1 MKHGFMNP
9 CFFYAQ
15 TVAISRLDRFIY
27 LFLAFL
33 FNTKTIYMAETN
45 EIKKNIALPLATICG
60 LFFIFGFV
68 TWANGTLI
76 PFFKLSFGLT
86 DIQAF
91 LVTFSSY
98 MAYFFLALPSSWIL
112 KKTGFKNGIII
123 GLIVL
128 ALGSLI
134 FIPAAKSRSFELFLT
149 GIFVQ
154 GAALALLQTAS
165 NPYLS
170 IIGPMESAA
179 KRISMAGICNKFAGM
194 IVPFIMG
201 AVFLKNASETQE
213 KIAAATGV
221 EKEQLL
227 NDVLGRV
234 NTPYIVLAVVFI
246 LFAVLIKFL
255 NLPEVNPDEDVVDEN
270 SGEII
275 HHKSIFQ
282 FPHLFLGALCIFV
295 YVGAEVMAGDII
307 GVYGHELGISPD
319 VSKYFTS
326 LTLAGM
332 LIGYVVGIFTIP
344 KVLSQ
349 QMALR
354 ICAILGI
361 VFSIIAYVTSGYAS
375 VIFIA
380 LLGLANSLMWPAIF
394 PLGISHLGKFTK
406 IGSAIMIMGI
416 AGGAIMPLIYAYIK
430 DHLHVN
436 FQLSYFLVVLPCYLY
451 ILYFAIKGH
460 KVGLG
465 ARNVKPA

>member
-1 MKHGFMNP
+1 
-9 CFFYAQ
+9 
-15 TVAISRLDRFIY
+15 
-27 LFLAFL
+27 
-33 FNTKTIYMAETN
+33 MAGTN
-45 EIKKNIALPLATICG
+45 SNSQNILLPLATICG

-76 PFFKLSFGLT
+76 PFFKLSFGLS

-98 MAYFFLALPSSWIL
+98 MAYFVLALPSSWIL
-112 KKTGFKNGIII
+112 KKTGFKTGLVL

-170 IIGPMESAA
+170 IIGPIESAA

-201 AVFLKNASETQE
+201 AVFLKNAAETE
-213 KIAAATGV
+213 AKIAAATGA

-227 NDVLGRV
+227 SDVLGRV
-234 NTPYIVLAVVFI
+234 NTPYIVLAIVFI

-255 NLPEVNPDEDVVDEN
+255 HLPEVNPEEDVVDEA
-270 SGEII
+270 SGEVV

-307 GVYGHELGISPD
+307 GVYGKELGIHAD
-319 VSKYFTS
+319 QAKYFTS
-326 LTLAGM
+326 LTLGGM
-332 LIGYVVGIFTIP
+332 LVGYVVGIFTIP
-344 KVLSQ
+344 KILSQ
-349 QMALR
+349 QAALR

-361 VFSIIAYVTSGYAS
+361 VFSVIAYFSSGYAS

-416 AGGAIMPLIYAYIK
+416 AGGAILPILYGFLK
-430 DHLHVN
+430 DHLHIN
-436 FQLSYFLVVLPCYLY
+436 FQLSYFILVLPCYLY
-451 ILYFAIKGH
+451 ILYFAVSGH
-460 KVGLG
+460 KVGLS
-465 ARNVKPA
+465 KLKK